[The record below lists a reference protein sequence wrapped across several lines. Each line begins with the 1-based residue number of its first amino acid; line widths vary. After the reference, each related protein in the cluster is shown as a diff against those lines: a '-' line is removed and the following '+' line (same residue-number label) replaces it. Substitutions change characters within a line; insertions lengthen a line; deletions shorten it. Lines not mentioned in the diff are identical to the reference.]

1 MNSSR
6 AILLVTF
13 LLLFGLSVSSQ
24 TPVGGAK
31 LYDKEGLSFNYP
43 TGWQFND
50 TSSKNAI
57 EMTFGREDL
66 DATVKVFV
74 FRTPL
79 DSADKLAEA
88 KKILVERY
96 ITTTTKSFEDE
107 NGHPKGEPSTSEIAA
122 LKAEGVKIH
131 ASLDGVAGVA
141 EIEWAIVQD
150 HMVVLTLF
158 GPDKAVKMAAPAWDL
173 IRSSIKIAAPP
184 TPAATPK
191 KPRN

>member
-1 MNSSR
+1 M
-6 AILLVTF
+6 
-13 LLLFGLSVSSQ
+13 
-24 TPVGGAK
+24 K

-79 DSADKLAEA
+79 DSAAKLAEA

-96 ITTTTKSFEDE
+96 ITTTTKSFEDA
-107 NGHPKGEPSTSEIAA
+107 NAHPKSEPSTSEIAA

-131 ASLDGVAGVA
+131 ASLDGVAGMA

-150 HMVVLTLF
+150 HMIVLTLF
-158 GPDKAVKMAAPAWDL
+158 GPDKAVKTAAPAWDL

-184 TPAATPK
+184 IPAATPK
-191 KPRN
+191 KPGN